1 LPEEAEKPGYPE
13 KVARLFCFSR
23 RLRKGDQMTLFGG
36 INPYESQSF
45 GFGYI
50 DTIQKQRTVTSSFS
64 GLPVSNHREQM
75 DDTTRE
81 VLRLRKAMEAIKQLI
96 PDTVGTTEIEVSEPA
111 SAVSAANVS
120 VSTGSTGTPT
130 TLQSTEE
137 VNAGTTGDYAD
148 PSAWSGAST
157 AQPTVGGEYDGSNGT
172 DTLTFIV
179 TRGGTLGS
187 SNLQIKVFDSNN
199 TQLDVIGPKKG
210 DSAGTE
216 YTLSNGL
223 TVSFSDGDLAKN
235 DSFTM
240 DVIAGIEAAVDPDNP
255 FNGTGSTDPN
265 LETGLEVTAGSF
277 QINGTTIDVQADDSI
292 NSVLDTINS
301 SGAGVTATFDAAS
314 ETVLLTQDTPGSTSD
329 IVLANDT
336 SGFVAAAKLDGAVA
350 VPGTDGEAEDPLA
363 QQAQFSEVQSG
374 SISVNGVS
382 IDIDVD
388 TDTLTD
394 VLDRISASTAG
405 VTATYDSSSQ
415 RVSLSSNDSE
425 SQLILDSGS
434 TNFFPAAE
442 ISDGTYEPY
451 NDTIEVQ
458 TGGVDVVNAS
468 DLAVEYAE
476 TERTQ
481 PAATVAADQDDAAAP
496 VTTADT
502 KMLGKLVNIIANSM
516 NALFDDS
523 AITSSAG
530 AGIEAI
536 RNDVRSAVTSWFDSE
551 GPQFKTDSGSDFDF
565 EKTEEG
571 VFNTDFGI
579 GFDFEKTE
587 EGVFKFSPADR
598 SRFENA
604 LASPQSAA
612 AVYQALF
619 GTESGGLF
627 NQLHS
632 SLTAAATGS
641 ESNANPTGL
650 FVNLSI

>member
-1 LPEEAEKPGYPE
+1 MQA
-13 KVARLFCFSR
+13 
-23 RLRKGDQMTLFGG
+23 FGG
-36 INPYESQSF
+36 INPYDSYRF
-45 GFGYI
+45 GFGFI
-50 DTIQKQRTVTSSFS
+50 DTIQKQRTVASSFS
-64 GLPVSNHREQM
+64 GLPVSNQREQM

-81 VLRLRKAMEAIKQLI
+81 VLRMRKAMEAIKQLI
-96 PDTVGTTEIEVSEPA
+96 PETTGTREIEVSQPA
-111 SAVSAANVS
+111 SATSAANVI
-120 VSTGSTGTPT
+120 VSSGSTGTPT

-137 VNAGTTGDYAD
+137 VNAGTTGDYTD

-157 AQPTVGGEYDGSNGT
+157 AQPAISGEYDGSNGT
-172 DTLTFIV
+172 ETLTFQV
-179 TRGGTLGS
+179 TKGGTIGS
-187 SNLQIKVFDSNN
+187 ANIQVKVFDSNN
-199 TQLDVIGPKKG
+199 TQIDVVGIHKS

-223 TVSFSDGDLAKN
+223 TVSFSDGDLARN
-235 DSFTM
+235 DTFTV
-240 DVIAGIEAAVDPDNP
+240 DVIAGIEAAVNPDNP

-265 LETGLEVTAGSF
+265 LQTGFDVTAGSF

-292 NSVLDTINS
+292 NSVLDSINS

-314 ETVLLTQDTPGSTSD
+314 ETVLLTQNTPGSTPD
-329 IVLANDT
+329 IVLSNDT
-336 SGFVAAAKLDGAVA
+336 SGFLAAVKLDGAVA

-363 QQAQFSEVQSG
+363 QQAQFSGVQSG
-374 SISVNGVS
+374 SISVNGVA

-394 VLDRISASTAG
+394 VLDRITASAAG
-405 VTATYDSSSQ
+405 VTASYDSSSQ

-425 SQLILDSGS
+425 SQLVLDSGS
-434 TNFFPAAE
+434 TSFFSAAE

-451 NDTIEVQ
+451 NDTIVVQ

-468 DLAVEYAE
+468 ELAVEYAE
-476 TERTQ
+476 TESTK
-481 PAATVAADQDDAAAP
+481 PAATIAADQDAAAAP
-496 VTTADT
+496 GTTADT

-530 AGIEAI
+530 SGLEGI
-536 RNDVRSAVTSWFDSE
+536 RSDLRSAVTSWFDSE
-551 GPQFKTDSGSDFDF
+551 GPQ
-565 EKTEEG
+565 
-571 VFNTDFGI
+571 FNTDFGI

-587 EGVFKFSPADR
+587 EGVFKFSPADQ
-598 SRFENA
+598 SRFEDA

-612 AVYQALF
+612 AVHQALF
-619 GTESGGLF
+619 GTDSGGLF
-627 NQLHS
+627 TQLHS
-632 SLTAAATGS
+632 TLTAAATGS

>member
-1 LPEEAEKPGYPE
+1 LPEEAEKLGYPE
-13 KVARLFCFSR
+13 LVARLFCFSH
-23 RLRKGDQMTLFGG
+23 LSKKEIIMQAYGG
-36 INPYESQSF
+36 INPYESHRF

-50 DTIQKQRTVTSSFS
+50 DTIQKQRTVTSSFN
-64 GLPVSNHREQM
+64 GLPVSNQRDQM
-75 DDTTRE
+75 DDTTRN
-81 VLRLRKAMEAIKQLI
+81 VLRLRKAMEAVKQLVPEPMGI
-96 PDTVGTTEIEVSEPA
+96 TEIEVSNPA
-111 SAVSAANVS
+111 SVTSAANVS
-120 VSTGSTGTPT
+120 VSSGSTGTPT

-137 VNAGTTGDYAD
+137 VNAGTSTDYTD
-148 PSAWSGAST
+148 PSAWTGAST
-157 AQPTVGGEYDGSNGT
+157 AQPTVSGDYNGSNGT
-172 DTLTFIV
+172 DTLTFKV
-179 TRGGTLGS
+179 AKGGTVGGG
-187 SNLQIKVFDSNN
+187 NLQLKVYDSNN
-199 TQLDVIGPKKG
+199 TQIDIVAIHKN
-210 DSAGTE
+210 DSAGQQ

-223 TVSFSDGDLAKN
+223 VVSFSDGDLAKN
-235 DSFTM
+235 DSFTV
-240 DVIAGIEAAVDPDNP
+240 DVITGIEAAVNPDNP
-255 FNGTGSTDPN
+255 FNGTGATDPN
-265 LETGLEVTAGSF
+265 LQSGLDVTSGSF

-314 ETVLLTQDTPGSTSD
+314 ETVLLTQDTPGSTPD
-329 IVLANDT
+329 IVLSNDT
-336 SGFVAAAKLDGAVA
+336 SGFLAAVKLDGAVA
-350 VPGTDGEAEDPLA
+350 IPGTDGDAEEPLA
-363 QQAQFSEVQSG
+363 QQAQFSGVQSG
-374 SISVNGVS
+374 SISVNGTS

-394 VLDRISASTAG
+394 VLDRITASAAG
-405 VTATYDSSSQ
+405 VTASYDSSSQ

-442 ISDGTYEPY
+442 ISDGTYEPF

-476 TERTQ
+476 TGNPD
-481 PAATVAADQDDAAAP
+481 PAAAVRADQDVEATP

-502 KMLGKLVNIIANSM
+502 KMLGRLVNIIANSM

-523 AITSSAG
+523 AITASPG
-530 AGIEAI
+530 VEIEAL

-551 GPQFKTDSGSDFDF
+551 GSQ
-565 EKTEEG
+565 
-571 VFNTDFGI
+571 FNTDFGI

-587 EGVFKFSPADR
+587 EGVFKFSQADQ
-598 SRFENA
+598 SRFEDA

-612 AVYQALF
+612 AVHSALF